1 MEKTVAVIRGDILS
15 PGVRPVGCREMGCLI
30 PENLRKP

>member
-1 MEKTVAVIRGDILS
+1 MEKTVAVIQGDILS
-15 PGVRPVGCREMGCLI
+15 PGARPVACREMGRLI

>member
-15 PGVRPVGCREMGCLI
+15 PGARPVGCREMGRLI
-30 PENLRKP
+30 QENLHKP